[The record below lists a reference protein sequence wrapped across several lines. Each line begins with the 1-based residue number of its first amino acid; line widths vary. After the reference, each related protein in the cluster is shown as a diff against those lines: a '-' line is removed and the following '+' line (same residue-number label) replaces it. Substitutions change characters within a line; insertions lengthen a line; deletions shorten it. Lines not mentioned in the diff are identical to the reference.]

1 LTSDLFGKKLALRPP
16 NGNLS
21 EGREDAMSRPRVLFS
36 RISALIGCLALPV
49 AIPANAAEVTFDRLV
64 NADREPQNWLMNHR
78 TYDAQRYS
86 PLARINRANVKNL
99 RLAYAVALGGT
110 SVDEN
115 LESTPLAEEG
125 FLYVVDQWGVLYKID
140 GRSGEA
146 GRIVWRMDPG
156 QEKLPLA
163 NRGAALWGNLV
174 VTVANYPA
182 RVIATDKETG
192 KVAWEANLSDGQ
204 ADLQLTA
211 APLAVKDKIVL
222 GAAGGDHGVRDFIVA
237 LDGATGKLIWRKYVV
252 PAPGEPG
259 SDTWKDRNNAWR
271 TGGGA
276 MWVTGSY
283 DVAGNQVL
291 WGTGNPVPMYDP
303 FYRPG
308 DNLYTNSVIS
318 WDPDTG
324 KMNWYHQYV
333 PGDMWDY
340 DAAGTHILVDGVVA
354 GEPRKLVVHSAR
366 NGFLYGFERTNGQP
380 LLAKPYMEPI
390 NWTKGIDQ
398 KTGLPVDYDP
408 NKDIQV
414 YSGLQNQTLSDRTK
428 KLCPSHDGGSNFW
441 SASYSPKTRLL
452 YIPSRSTCDEITLT
466 QDNRKNANGII
477 NGASRRYIDRNETDI
492 VVADP
497 FTGDIKKKLHVSYPD
512 NSAALTTAGGLLITG
527 FTDGSAVVYDD
538 TSLEELWRFNVGSGI
553 NAPPMTFEVGGRQY
567 LAIQSGLN
575 RNARN
580 INTMSPELRELRN
593 QTMLFVFGL

>member
-1 LTSDLFGKKLALRPP
+1 MSWALF
-16 NGNLS
+16 
-21 EGREDAMSRPRVLFS
+21 F
-36 RISALIGCLALPV
+36 RISALIGCLAVPV
-49 AIPANAAEVTFDRLV
+49 ATTATAAEVTFDRLV

-86 PLARINRANVKNL
+86 PLARINRSNVKNL

-115 LESTPLAEEG
+115 LESTPLAEDG

-140 GRSGEA
+140 GRSGET

-237 LDGATGKLIWRKYVV
+237 LDGATGKLIWRQYVV

-283 DVAGNQVL
+283 DVASNQVL

-303 FYRPG
+303 YYRPG

-340 DAAGTHILVDGVVA
+340 DAAGTHILIDGVVG

-408 NKDIQV
+408 SKDIQV

-441 SASYSPKTRLL
+441 STSYSAKTRLL

-497 FTGDIKKKLHVSYPD
+497 FTGEIKKKLHVPYPD
-512 NSAALTTAGGLLITG
+512 NSAALTTAGGLMITG

-567 LAIQSGLN
+567 LVIQSGLN

-580 INTMSPELRELRN
+580 INSMTPELRELRN